1 MTKSFLLP
9 SSPRYR
15 LNLTKF
21 EGPSTYI
28 GHIFGTMAQENNTE
42 HPSTSSPG
50 VSKTNV
56 PPCGGSEQ
64 VVRIRLPRH
73 FAVELA
79 NVLVLD
85 VRVCREINSDYSFVH
100 VRLRRHILL
109 YD

>member
-42 HPSTSSPG
+42 HPSTSSP
-50 VSKTNV
+50 
-56 PPCGGSEQ
+56 
-64 VVRIRLPRH
+64 